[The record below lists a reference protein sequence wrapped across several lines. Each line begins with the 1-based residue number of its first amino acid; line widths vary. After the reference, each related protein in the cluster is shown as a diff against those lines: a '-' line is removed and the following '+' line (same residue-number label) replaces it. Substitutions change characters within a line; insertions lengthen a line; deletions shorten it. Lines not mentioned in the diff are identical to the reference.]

1 MISSAAGLWIDI
13 QRDRRIADSAA
24 GCWLSLGYSQL
35 QKQPAFVG
43 FSVEGVKVQ
52 LGGGDW
58 LLNRVRALLALL
70 LMMLVQIYLFTD
82 VFVSHLLCA
91 VVLSVLNVAFQFKY
105 VNVDHYWF
113 YISWCFFLFTRG
125 RFNPKKCNDIN
136 DNSLHCR
143 SFTQGKV
150 REGHE
155 QWTPVMDELTV
166 NNKTQEEQLSVA
178 ERYFSPQESIIK

>member
-1 MISSAAGLWIDI
+1 MNRHTERQTDSWQCSRMLTVSGLLTVTETAGV
-13 QRDRRIADSAA
+13 
-24 GCWLSLGYSQL
+24 CW
-35 QKQPAFVG
+35 V
-43 FSVEGVKVQ
+43 FSWRSKGAV
-52 LGGGDW
+52 GGGDW

-166 NNKTQEEQLSVA
+166 NNKTQCGRNVLFTS
-178 ERYFSPQESIIK
+178 RKHH